1 MNDEKEKIIED
12 ISNFANRLNNKLK
25 LLNLIERAKVEFDNQ
40 NWSEC
45 STLLNDALVLDNTN
59 STIYRGLGCICQAEK
74 KYEQALEYFHKAI
87 EYSNKKEVEYT
98 LIGLIYYIQN
108 DFDISI
114 KYFDK
119 AIECNDNYN
128 EAYEYR
134 NQAML
139 ERQVN
144 IIDFQESLKK
154 YF

>member
-1 MNDEKEKIIED
+1 MI
-12 ISNFANRLNNKLK
+12 
-25 LLNLIERAKVEFDNQ
+25 NLIERAKVEFDNQ
-40 NWSEC
+40 NWHKC
-45 STLLNDALVLDNTN
+45 SVLLNDALVLDNTN
-59 STIYRGLGCICQAEK
+59 STIYRGLGLICQAEK
-74 KYEQALEYFHKAI
+74 NLEQALEYFGKAL

-98 LIGLIYYIQN
+98 LIGIVYYTQN
-108 DFDISI
+108 DFDTSI
-114 KYFDK
+114 KYFNK